1 MLSKMFG
8 VSLRRKEDPRLI
20 TGKGTYIDDIKLPGM
35 LYAAILRSTYAHA
48 RIRAINLERVKRDPR
63 FVAAIT
69 GQDLVKKCKSL
80 PVIWTNIAGLKIPVH
95 NPIPTDKV
103 RYVGEPVVAV
113 VATDRYC
120 ARDLLDMVEVDY
132 EPLPAVSDP
141 EKGMEKG
148 SPAIHE
154 ELDDN
159 IAYSWSQEVGDV
171 EKAFSEA
178 DVVVTARFVNQR
190 LAPIAIEPRGV
201 IAQYEGATGQLTL
214 WSSTQIPHIV
224 RSHIARMFDMSE
236 ITVRVIAPEVGGA
249 FGSKL
254 NVYAEEAIL
263 SALAMEI
270 GRPVKWIEER
280 RENLLSTIHGRDQVD
295 YIEAAAKK
303 DGTIVGLKAKI
314 ISDLGAYHHLHT
326 PGMAILTALMLPG
339 VYRIR
344 NIRSQVHGVFTNKM
358 STDAYRGAGR
368 PEATYLI
375 ERIVDRVARKLN
387 MDPAE
392 VRRRNFIPPN
402 EFPYQTATGLTY
414 DSGEYARAL
423 ARALKMVDYQGW
435 REKQKQLW
443 KEGKYVGLGLSTYVE
458 ICGMGPSSSMPA
470 GGWES
475 AIVRLEP
482 DGKILLLTGSSPHG
496 QGEETTFAQ
505 LVASELGVSEEDVA
519 VVHGD
524 TLVVPAG
531 IGTFGSRTT
540 VVGGTA
546 AVLACRKLKEKAQAI
561 AANVLKTDA
570 SRLVFRDGKFFVPDQ
585 PDKSLTVKDVSRE
598 AHLAR
603 NIPKGMEPGLVGVA
617 YYEPENFTYP
627 FGAHIALVEVDRETG
642 EVKIRKYVA
651 VDDCGPVINPML
663 VEGQIHGG
671 FAQGMAQALYE
682 ELIFDENAQL
692 LTSTLMEY
700 YVPTACEVP
709 PIETDRTETP
719 APNELGVKG
728 VGEAS
733 TIGSTPAIIN
743 AIEDALSPLSVEI
756 DQMPAKPER
765 VWRSLHRK

>member
-1 MLSKMFG
+1 MFG

-20 TGKGTYIDDIKLPGM
+20 TGKGTYVDDVRLPGM
-35 LYAAILRSTYAHA
+35 AYAAILRSTYAHA
-48 RIRAINLERVKRDPR
+48 RIKSINLERVKKDPR
-63 FVAAIT
+63 TVVAIT
-69 GQDLVKKCKSL
+69 GRDLAKGCESL
-80 PVIWTNIAGLKIPVH
+80 PVIWTNIKGLKVPAHV
-95 NPIPTDKV
+95 PLPTDKV
-103 RYVGEPVVAV
+103 RYVGEPVCAV
-113 VATDRYC
+113 VAADRYE
-120 ARDLLDMVEVDY
+120 ARDLLDMIEVDY

-141 EKGMEKG
+141 EKAMEKG
-148 SPAIHE
+148 SPLVHE
-154 ELDDN
+154 EWDDN
-159 IAYSWSQEVGDV
+159 VAYAWNQEVGDV
-171 EKAFSEA
+171 ETAFKDA
-178 DVVVTARFVNQR
+178 DAIVSSRFVNQR
-190 LAPIAIEPRGV
+190 LAPVAIEPRGV
-201 IAQYEGATGQLTL
+201 IAQYEGAMDQLTI

-224 RSHIARMFDMSE
+224 RSHIARMFDMPE
-236 ITVRVIAPEVGGA
+236 IKVRVIAPEVGGA

-254 NVYAEEAIL
+254 NVYAEEAIV
-263 SALAMEI
+263 SALAMET

-280 RENLLSTIHGRDQVD
+280 RENMLSTIHGRDQVE

-303 DGTIVGLKAKI
+303 DGTILGLKAKI

-344 NIRSQVHGVFTNKM
+344 NIRTEVYGAFTNKM

-368 PEATYLI
+368 PEATYMI
-375 ERIVDRVARKLN
+375 ERIVDRVARKLK

-392 VRRRNFIPPN
+392 VRRKNLIPPN

-414 DSGEYARAL
+414 DSGDYVKAL
-423 ARALKMVDYQGW
+423 DRALKMIDYSGW
-435 REKQKQLW
+435 REEQKRLR
-443 KEGKYVGLGLSTYVE
+443 KEGKYIGLGISTYVE
-458 ICGMGPSSSMPA
+458 ICGMGPSTSMPA

-475 AIVRLEP
+475 AIVSIKP
-482 DGKILLLTGSSPHG
+482 DGKVLLLTGSSPHG

-505 LVASELGVSEEDVA
+505 MVGAELGVPEDHVG

-524 TLVVPAG
+524 TLVVPTG
-531 IGTFGSRTT
+531 VGTFGSRTT

-561 AANVLKTDA
+561 AAAVLKADA
-570 SRLVFRDGKFFVPDQ
+570 SKVEFKEGKFFVEGQ
-585 PDKSLTVKDVSRE
+585 PDKFLTIRDVARE

-603 NIPKGMEPGLVGVA
+603 NIPRGMEPGLMGVA

-627 FGAHIALVEVDRETG
+627 FGAHICLVEVDGETG

-682 ELIFDENAQL
+682 ELIYDEDAQL

-719 APNELGVKG
+719 APNELGIKG

-733 TIGSTPAIIN
+733 TIGSTPAIMN
-743 AIEDALSPLSVEI
+743 AVEDALSTLGVQL
-756 DQMPAKPER
+756 DRMPAKPET
-765 VWRSLHRK
+765 VWRAIHRK